1 MAAVTA
7 PLNSSAG
14 SPLPPR
20 SSIGVEST
28 RNIGVGVRGPV
39 EVTREIPELSRVTV
53 VGPECDRVVPQP
65 QTSGRSTAGTI
76 GNFMPDGKHGLAPRA
91 MVAVI

>member
-1 MAAVTA
+1 MLGGGHGAAELVGWVA
-7 PLNSSAG
+7 AAAEIEH
-14 SPLPPR
+14 R
-20 SSIGVEST
+20 RGVDSKH
-28 RNIGVGVRGPV
+28 R
-39 EVTREIPELSRVTV
+39 TV